1 MNLCFKTT
9 SQTIIYYIVDWKCSK
24 CLFSFLPLNVIEEEN
39 ANCTDNPLLP
49 VVNQINQNNIMTDT
63 GSSYIKDSVNLK
75 FDELNQKGLK
85 LLHLNVRSLLRNIS
99 EIRLL
104 LTQNDVHILSVNE
117 TWLDNSVLNNEI
129 DIDDV
134 QVIRKDR
141 NRNGGGTAIYIKKGL
156 HFEMLNHDSSN
167 HLEALPILVSP
178 NIHAKPLIFFIMV

>member
-1 MNLCFKTT
+1 MVIKFPCVSCSKSVRSNQRGLKCTKCSEWVHAPCAGIDSKKYDNPDYEF
-9 SQTIIYYIVDWKCSK
+9 VDWKCSK

-129 DIDDV
+129 DIDDF

-141 NRNGGGTAIYIKKGL
+141 NRNGGGTAIYIKKRL
-156 HFEMLNHDSSN
+156 TF
-167 HLEALPILVSP
+167 
-178 NIHAKPLIFFIMV
+178 